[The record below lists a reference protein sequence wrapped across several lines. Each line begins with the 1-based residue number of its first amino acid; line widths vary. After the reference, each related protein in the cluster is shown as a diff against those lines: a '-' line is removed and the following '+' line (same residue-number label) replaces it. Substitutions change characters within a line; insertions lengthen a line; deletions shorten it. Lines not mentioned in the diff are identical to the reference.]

1 MSLGLRERGR
11 GRGAPNIPTASMGDI
26 AFLII
31 IFFMTTSIFSR
42 DKGLKIVLPEK
53 GEVTK
58 VDPKNVLNIGVN
70 EAGQVLIG
78 DSRQPISISEVS
90 GTVADLLEQNKE
102 LALALRVNR
111 RAPYQVMIEVFDQ
124 LKKAKAERIS
134 LVPVQEEV
142 GP

>member
-1 MSLGLRERGR
+1 MALSFRERGQ
-11 GRGAPNIPTASMGDI
+11 GRGEPKIPTASMGDI

-53 GEVTK
+53 GEITK

-70 EAGQVLIG
+70 EAGQVLVG
-78 DSRQPISISEVS
+78 DNLQPVSIAEVGDMVS
-90 GTVADLLEQNKE
+90 DLLDQNKD

-134 LVPVQEEV
+134 LVPVQEDA
-142 GP
+142 GQ